1 LRLHAI
7 LVEMMS
13 RVKSFWRAGVAALAA
28 GALVITGVAL
38 GPASAVPNY
47 PSAAEVAAAKKNV
60 RDKQAMIERLEGYIA
75 ELEIEAEALGRIAL
89 IKNEEYN
96 LAIEAVNEMRSKV
109 DGLQLQVADAEASAE
124 FAQGQLA
131 QIVARMYRTGTSG
144 NTTLELFFNPEG
156 TEDLLY
162 QLSAQQ
168 IVAQRTES
176 IYQLSLDQQAQ
187 AQALAAEL
195 TAAQLELEGLE
206 AAAKRVF
213 EEAKA
218 AADAVQRKVDENER
232 ANRQLISQLA
242 DLRDTAEELE
252 RQRAEG
258 LAAEARQRAV
268 RTPPTAPELYS
279 VGAPNSSQV
288 ETAIAFAEQQLGK
301 RYVLGGAGPDVW
313 DCSGITMKAYSAA
326 GVYIGWH
333 SATAQFRVLANQQKL
348 VPFQDAQRGDLIWWT
363 TSRNWDG
370 DKYHVAIYLGNGMML
385 EAPNPARSVRIV
397 PVRYGELFPYAG
409 RPTASSGS

>member
-1 LRLHAI
+1 MRLRVSFYRMRLELTASWRTGI
-7 LVEMMS
+7 AVLGVVALLV
-13 RVKSFWRAGVAALAA
+13 
-28 GALVITGVAL
+28 TGVAL
-38 GPASAVPNY
+38 SPAFAVPNY
-47 PSAAEVAAAKKNV
+47 PTAAEVAAAKQNV
-60 RDKQAMIERLEGYIA
+60 RDKQEMIERLEGLIGD
-75 ELEIEAEALGRIAL
+75 LEVEAEALGRVAL

-96 LAIEAVNEMRSKV
+96 LAVEAVNEMRLKV
-109 DGLQLQVADAEASAE
+109 DGLQLQVDEASADAE
-124 FAQGQLA
+124 FAQTQLA

-162 QLSAQQ
+162 QLSAQE
-168 IVAQRTES
+168 IVAQRTDS
-176 IYQLSLDQQAQ
+176 VYQLSLDRQAQ
-187 AQALAAEL
+187 AQNLAAEL
-195 TAAQLELEGLE
+195 AGAQAELESLE
-206 AAAKRVF
+206 AVAQRIF

-218 AADAVQRKVDENER
+218 AADAARLKVEENER
-232 ANRQLISQLA
+232 LNRQLISQLA

-268 RTPPTAPELYS
+268 STPPVAPELYT
-279 VGAPNSSQV
+279 VGPPNSALV

-333 SATAQFRVLANQQKL
+333 SATAQFRVMANERKL
-348 VPFQDAQRGDLIWWT
+348 VPFQNAQRGDLIWWT
-363 TSRNWDG
+363 TSSNWDG
-370 DKYHVAIYLGNGMML
+370 DKYHVAIYLGGGMML
-385 EAPNPARSVRIV
+385 EAPNPARPVRVV

-409 RPTASSGS
+409 RPTA